1 MGRRSHNHGRPCAGD
16 AQGWRRHR
24 NHPRYRTA
32 VRSSVVESNGCCSG
46 DGLIQANDFEYRLS
60 DGPLGAKVQ
69 VVGIMIG
76 LVVVHQI
83 TAKRTSAAL
92 RGTIQG
98 AILALS
104 LLTFWLAVTI

>member
-1 MGRRSHNHGRPCAGD
+1 MGV
-16 AQGWRRHR
+16 
-24 NHPRYRTA
+24 A
-32 VRSSVVESNGCCSG
+32 VAT
-46 DGLIQANDFEYRLS
+46 GLIQANDFEYRLS
-60 DGPLGAKVQ
+60 DVPLGAKVQ
-69 VVGIMIG
+69 VVSTMIG